1 MAKPPKKYSNLSKE
15 EIKFIKNKLGITKI
29 QDIDTAIL
37 KELKES
43 LKELKDSRNKNMI
56 SFKMWD
62 VIICVI
68 LASFSD
74 CNDWEDVHTFVVN
87 NYSWLKSFLQMTGGI
102 PKASSYERIISLIDN
117 NELNK
122 ILFDFF
128 KSITRKLNP
137 EIKLRNFDGRVNNGS
152 RRNSTISND
161 SSKPLNCLNCYA
173 NEYGYCIEAVPIDEK
188 TNEIPTIETLI
199 NGMDLTGVIATWMF

>member
-1 MAKPPKKYSNLSKE
+1 
-15 EIKFIKNKLGITKI
+15 
-29 QDIDTAIL
+29 
-37 KELKES
+37 
-43 LKELKDSRNKNMI
+43 MI
-56 SFKMWD
+56 SFKLWD

-68 LASFSD
+68 LASFAD
-74 CNDWEDVHTFVVN
+74 CDDWEEIHLFVID

-102 PKASSYERIISLIDN
+102 PKASSYERIISLIDT

-128 KSITRKLNP
+128 KTLTRKLNP

-152 RRNSTISND
+152 KRNNTILNNG
-161 SSKPLNCLNCYA
+161 KKTLNCLNCYD
-173 NEYGYCIEAVPIDEK
+173 NEYGYCIETVPIDEK

-199 NGMDLTGVIATWMF
+199 SGIDLTGILILQIGKEYIVLV